1 MKYRIYIIL
10 VMVLFCSFFSKVSA
24 SESCSPNGYT
34 ILTINGIFTDL
45 DGAIYNKDALK
56 FKLREPHKKRKIN
69 IDYLYN
75 PTHLA
80 GVGDFV
86 DAVAQ
91 GIFEQKSDYDLTE
104 MLNDASENVETQ
116 KLLLVAHSQGNFYA
130 NNFYDK
136 TASQQGGVPEESIG
150 VYGVATPANRVAGG
164 GKYLTSDTDSVIAT
178 SVARFIKILSPN
190 VHIPVSQ
197 DIDGNG
203 HSFSNVYLKYEGD
216 RIVRDIKSALNNL
229 KENDEQEESGP
240 CISPPE
246 LTLGHKILKIMLAVA
261 DPTAILARDIIVG
274 AYNVGMAIGNALMG
288 NVIESLPEGGDL
300 AIDLPPTDENNSA
313 DDTESD
319 DVAPPQ
325 EQIPKEQVPKNIKP
339 VPMPVSDENLDED
352 APTEEKTK
360 EIADS
365 GEKPRRRSSG
375 GGGGGGSSTSE
386 PEVEVEEP
394 EPVEPEPEPET
405 EDPEEDPVVSNP
417 DPEEPDPAEP
427 DPEEPDPEESDP
439 EEPVPEDPVQL
450 DTFTIDE
457 NTTLAP
463 GEYNYENLVITN
475 NAILTLEGDQE
486 STNAFKGVKINAVNL
501 TITEGASIS
510 ADQKG
515 YGPENLGPGTSSDPT
530 VGASHGDHTG
540 NPLSAVT
547 YGSAIRPIDLGSGG
561 GAWLHRGGGAIQ
573 LIVSDTFTNNGT
585 VSASGGN
592 ASSGGSIY
600 VSTKKIAGNGTLHAN
615 GGALFFTGFFKSP
628 GGGGRI
634 ALYYETSSFEGM
646 IEAKGGCGS
655 YDGWTQVCAQ
665 DGTVG
670 IFDES
675 ENDFY
680 VDSSWQFRNDDGPFS
695 FNNIFISNG
704 AKVISEEGVSVT
716 ADKILIKDNSSLAL
730 AKDQV
735 LDIAQIIIDEKS
747 TLTLSGEET
756 INAESLEL
764 TENSLITIIPEKTL
778 FLEIPNITVDSSSS
792 ILADGKGYS
801 LNAGPGAP
809 TANYSGASHGGLG
822 SGNVASSIYGSKTE
836 PTQFGSGGGGYHPFG
851 GGAIRM
857 IVEDTLVNDGIISAI
872 GDNTSSGGSIF
883 ITTETLE
890 GVGKFKVDG
899 GGSYCP
905 DVCYGPGGGGRIAL
919 YSKTSSFSGQSTAN
933 GWSGYGGV
941 SEAGTVYIVD
951 ESVVVDPEPELGT
964 APTITEYTFNGVVGD
979 ITTNPLTDP
988 VSINFIADEEV
999 DWVSLKIEKED
1010 DETLY
1015 KYFYPGDDCDNKT
1028 TCSENWD
1035 GNLSGE
1041 GTTLQEGIYK
1051 IKLHLKNLAG
1061 GEFNDYLSP
1070 YAITV
1075 EIIEDVPEEI
1085 MIEEVPEVIPTPT
1098 PGVGEET
1105 PETPDTP
1112 EEIPEEI
1119 PPPVPDPLEEVVIP
1133 TPTPGVGEV

>member
-1 MKYRIYIIL
+1 MRKKRL
-10 VMVLFCSFFSKVSA
+10 FLTVFVLLFFVSSNVSA
-24 SESCSPNGYT
+24 SELCSSKGFT
-34 ILTINGIFTDL
+34 ILTINGIFTDEA
-45 DGAIYNKDALK
+45 GALVNRNNLK
-56 FKLREPHKKRKIN
+56 KNLPPTFNNQSLTVN
-69 IDYLYN
+69 YLYN

-91 GIFEQKSDYDLTE
+91 GVFEQKSDYDLTE
-104 MLNDASENVETQ
+104 MLNDASEKVTTQ

-136 TASQQGGVPEESIG
+136 TASRPGGIPEESIG

-164 GKYLTSDTDSVIAT
+164 GKYLTSDTDSVILT
-178 SVARFIKILSPN
+178 NVAQFIKILSPN

-197 DIDGNG
+197 EVDGNG

-216 RIVRDIKSALNNL
+216 RIVRDIKSALDEL
-229 KENDEQEESGP
+229 KENDEQEADGS
-240 CISPPE
+240 CISPQK
-246 LTLGHKILKIMLAVA
+246 LTLGHKILKIIFTVA
-261 DPTAILARDIIVG
+261 DPTAILARDVIVG
-274 AYNVGMAIGNALMG
+274 TYNVGRAIGNVLVG
-288 NVIESLPEGGDL
+288 NVIESLPEGDDL
-300 AIDLPPTDENNSA
+300 ATDLPGTDE
-313 DDTESD
+313 DDFMDSTESD
-319 DVAPPQ
+319 DFAIPQ
-325 EQIPKEQVPKNIKP
+325 EQTQRAQVSENTEPNK
-339 VPMPVSDENLDED
+339 VTLVSDEN
-352 APTEEKTK
+352 PVKK
-360 EIADS
+360 INDS
-365 GEKPRRRSSG
+365 SKKPRRSG
-375 GGGGGGSSTSE
+375 GGGGGLSTS
-386 PEVEVEEP
+386 EEP
-394 EPVEPEPEPET
+394 EPEIEEPET
-405 EDPEEDPVVSNP
+405 EEPEEDPVLP
-417 DPEEPDPAEP
+417 IP
-427 DPEEPDPEESDP
+427 DPEEPDPEEPEPDPEDPEDP
-439 EEPVPEDPVQL
+439 EEPPVEL

-463 GEYNYENLVITN
+463 GEYNYENLIITN
-475 NAILTLEGDQE
+475 NAVLTLEGDPE
-486 STNAFKGVKINAVNL
+486 STNDFKGVKINAVNL

-515 YGPENLGPGTSSDPT
+515 YGPNHPGPGTSNESSI
-530 VGASHGDHTG
+530 GASYGGYSSIG
-540 NPLSAVT
+540 NASSVT
-547 YGSAIRPIDLGSGG
+547 YGSAIKPIDLGSNG
-561 GAWLHRGGGAIQ
+561 GAWLHQGGGAIQ
-573 LIVSDTFTNNGT
+573 LVVSDTFTNNGRVT
-585 VSASGGN
+585 SSGGN

-615 GGALFFTGFFKSP
+615 GGALFYTGFFKSP

-634 ALYYETSSFEGM
+634 ALYYETSSFEGI

-655 YDGWTQVCAQ
+655 YDGWTKVCAQ

-670 IFDES
+670 IFDEIK
-675 ENDFY
+675 NDFY

-704 AKVISEEGVSVT
+704 AKVISEEDVSIT
-716 ADKILIKDNSSLAL
+716 ADKILIKDNSSFTL

-756 INAESLEL
+756 INAESLKL

-778 FLEIPNITVDSSSS
+778 FLEIPKISIDSSSS
-792 ILADGKGYS
+792 ILADGKGYG

-809 TANYSGASHGGLG
+809 TADYSGASHGGLG
-822 SGNVASSIYGSKTE
+822 SGNVASSIYGSETE

-857 IVEDTLVNDGIISAI
+857 IVEDTLVNDGIISAS
-872 GDNTSSGGSIF
+872 GDNTSSGGSVY
-883 ITTETLE
+883 ITA
-890 GVGKFKVDG
+890 GAIDGSGSFAANG

-905 DVCYGPGGGGRIAL
+905 NVCYGSGGGGRIAL

-941 SEAGTVYIVD
+941 SEAGTVHIVD
-951 ESVVVDPEPELGT
+951 ESVVVDPEPEPGT
-964 APTITEYTFNGVVGD
+964 APTITEYTFNGVAGN
-979 ITTNPLTDP
+979 ITTNPLTEP
-988 VSINFIADEEV
+988 VSINFTADEEV

-1028 TCSENWD
+1028 TCSENWN

-1041 GTTLQEGIYK
+1041 GTTLQEGVYK

-1061 GEFNDYLSP
+1061 DEFNDYLSP
-1070 YAITV
+1070 YTITV
-1075 EIIEDVPEEI
+1075 EIPEDVPVEALIDVLEEVVPEIPPEEI
-1085 MIEEVPEVIPTPT
+1085 PEDTVIPTPT
-1098 PGVGEET
+1098 PGVGEEV
-1105 PETPDTP
+1105 ESVV
-1112 EEIPEEI
+1112 EES
-1119 PPPVPDPLEEVVIP
+1119 V
-1133 TPTPGVGEV
+1133 